1 MHSFVLIYIL
11 KNSFILF
18 LLSTTFIFSQYNDV
32 DTLQSKSPQTAA
44 IRSFVFPGGGQYYN
58 GQPIK
63 GAVLST
69 LGVASAVLYMDFSEK
84 YKNSEGVSQSDKKN
98 FLHQRNRYG
107 WWIIIVYIYGLLD
120 AVVEAHLHPF
130 NEVMSEDLEKP
141 DQEDLKQK

>member
-1 MHSFVLIYIL
+1 MLL
-11 KNSFILF
+11 LF
-18 LLSTTFIFSQYNDV
+18 TSFIFSQYNDV

-69 LGVASAVLYMDFSEK
+69 FGVASAVLYMDFSEK

-107 WWIIIVYIYGLLD
+107 WWIIIVYIFGLLD

-130 NEVMSEDLEKP
+130 DEVKNEDLEEP
-141 DQEDLKQK
+141 GQEDLKQK

>member
-11 KNSFILF
+11 KNSFIL
-18 LLSTTFIFSQYNDV
+18 LLLFTSFIFSQYNDV

-69 LGVASAVLYMDFSEK
+69 FGVASAVLYMDFSEK

-130 NEVMSEDLEKP
+130 NEVMNEDLEKP
-141 DQEDLKQK
+141 GQEDLKQK

>member
-11 KNSFILF
+11 KNSFIL
-18 LLSTTFIFSQYNDV
+18 LLLFTSFIFSQYNDV

-44 IRSFVFPGGGQYYN
+44 IRSFLFPGGGQYYN

-69 LGVASAVLYMDFSEK
+69 FGVASAVLYMDFSEK

-130 NEVMSEDLEKP
+130 NEVMNEDLEKP

>member
-1 MHSFVLIYIL
+1 MHSFVLIFIL
-11 KNSFILF
+11 KNSFIL
-18 LLSTTFIFSQYNDV
+18 LLLFTSFIFSQYNDV

-69 LGVASAVLYMDFSEK
+69 FGVASAVLYMDFSEK

>member
-1 MHSFVLIYIL
+1 MLL
-11 KNSFILF
+11 LF
-18 LLSTTFIFSQYNDV
+18 TSFIFSQYNDV

-130 NEVMSEDLEKP
+130 NEVMNEDLEKP
-141 DQEDLKQK
+141 GQEDLKQK

>member
-1 MHSFVLIYIL
+1 MHSFVLIHIL
-11 KNSFILF
+11 KNSFIL
-18 LLSTTFIFSQYNDV
+18 LLLFTSFIFSQYNDV

-69 LGVASAVLYMDFSEK
+69 FGVASAVLYMDFSEK

-130 NEVMSEDLEKP
+130 NEVMNEDLEKP

>member
-1 MHSFVLIYIL
+1 MPSCDIL
-11 KNSFILF
+11 KNSFIL
-18 LLSTTFIFSQYNDV
+18 LLLFTSFIFSQYNDV

-130 NEVMSEDLEKP
+130 NEVMNEDLEKP

>member
-11 KNSFILF
+11 KNSFIL
-18 LLSTTFIFSQYNDV
+18 LLLFTSFIFSQYNDV

-44 IRSFVFPGGGQYYN
+44 MRSFVFPGGGQYYN

-69 LGVASAVLYMDFSEK
+69 FGVASAVLYMDFSEK

-130 NEVMSEDLEKP
+130 NEVMNEDLEKP

>member
-18 LLSTTFIFSQYNDV
+18 LLSTSFIFSQYNDV

-69 LGVASAVLYMDFSEK
+69 FGVASAVLYMDFSEK

>member
-1 MHSFVLIYIL
+1 MHIFVLIYIL
-11 KNSFILF
+11 KNSFIL
-18 LLSTTFIFSQYNDV
+18 LLLFTSFIFSQDNDV

-69 LGVASAVLYMDFSEK
+69 FGVASAVLYMDFSEK

-130 NEVMSEDLEKP
+130 NEVMNEDLEKP

>member
-11 KNSFILF
+11 KNSFIL
-18 LLSTTFIFSQYNDV
+18 LLLFTSFIFSQYNDV

-69 LGVASAVLYMDFSEK
+69 FGVASAVLYMDFSEK
-84 YKNSEGVSQSDKKN
+84 YKNSEDVSQSDKKN

>member
-11 KNSFILF
+11 KNSFIL
-18 LLSTTFIFSQYNDV
+18 LLLFTSFIFSQYNDV

-69 LGVASAVLYMDFSEK
+69 FGVASAVLYMDFSEK

-107 WWIIIVYIYGLLD
+107 WWVIIVYIYGLLD

-130 NEVMSEDLEKP
+130 NEVMNEDLEKP

>member
-11 KNSFILF
+11 KNSFIL
-18 LLSTTFIFSQYNDV
+18 LLLFTSFIFSQYNDV

-69 LGVASAVLYMDFSEK
+69 LGVASAVLYMDFSKK

-130 NEVMSEDLEKP
+130 NEVMNEDLEKP

>member
-11 KNSFILF
+11 KNSFIL
-18 LLSTTFIFSQYNDV
+18 LLLFTSFIFSQYNDV

-69 LGVASAVLYMDFSEK
+69 FGVASAVLYMDFSEK
-84 YKNSEGVSQSDKKN
+84 YKSSEGVSQSDKKK

-130 NEVMSEDLEKP
+130 NEVMNEDLEKP

>member
-11 KNSFILF
+11 KNSFIL
-18 LLSTTFIFSQYNDV
+18 LLLFTSFIFSQYNDV

-69 LGVASAVLYMDFSEK
+69 FGVASAVLYMDFSEK
-84 YKNSEGVSQSDKKN
+84 YKSSEGVSQSDKKN

-130 NEVMSEDLEKP
+130 NEVMNEDLEKP

>member
-18 LLSTTFIFSQYNDV
+18 LLSTSFIFSQYNDV

-63 GAVLST
+63 GAVIST
-69 LGVASAVLYMDFSEK
+69 FGVASAVLYMDFSEK
-84 YKNSEGVSQSDKKN
+84 YKNSEDVSQSDKKN

>member
-1 MHSFVLIYIL
+1 MLL
-11 KNSFILF
+11 LF
-18 LLSTTFIFSQYNDV
+18 TSFIFSQYNDV

-69 LGVASAVLYMDFSEK
+69 FGVASAVLYMDFSEK
-84 YKNSEGVSQSDKKN
+84 YKNSEDVSQSDKKN

-120 AVVEAHLHPF
+120 AIVEAHLHPF
-130 NEVMSEDLEKP
+130 NKVMSEKLENP
-141 DQEDLKQK
+141 DREDKKEK

>member
-11 KNSFILF
+11 KNSFIL
-18 LLSTTFIFSQYNDV
+18 LLLFTSFIFSQYNDV

-130 NEVMSEDLEKP
+130 NEVMNEDLEKP
-141 DQEDLKQK
+141 GQEDLKQK

>member
-11 KNSFILF
+11 KNSFIL
-18 LLSTTFIFSQYNDV
+18 LLLFTSFIFSQYNDV

-63 GAVLST
+63 GAVLSAF
-69 LGVASAVLYMDFSEK
+69 GVASAVLYMDFSEK

-130 NEVMSEDLEKP
+130 NEVMNEDLEKP

>member
-18 LLSTTFIFSQYNDV
+18 LLSTSFIFSQYNDV

-130 NEVMSEDLEKP
+130 NEVMNEDLEKP
-141 DQEDLKQK
+141 GQEDLKQK

>member
-18 LLSTTFIFSQYNDV
+18 LLSTSFIFSQYNDV

-69 LGVASAVLYMDFSEK
+69 FGVASAVLYMDFSEK
-84 YKNSEGVSQSDKKN
+84 YKNSEDVSQSDKKN

>member
-11 KNSFILF
+11 KNSFIL
-18 LLSTTFIFSQYNDV
+18 LLLFTSFIFSQYNDV

-84 YKNSEGVSQSDKKN
+84 YKNSEDVSQSDKKN

-130 NEVMSEDLEKP
+130 NEVMNEDLEKP

>member
-11 KNSFILF
+11 KNSFIL
-18 LLSTTFIFSQYNDV
+18 LLLFTSFIFSQYNDV

-63 GAVLST
+63 GAVIST
-69 LGVASAVLYMDFSEK
+69 FGVASAILYMDFSEK

-130 NEVMSEDLEKP
+130 NEVMNEDLEKP

>member
-11 KNSFILF
+11 KNSFIL
-18 LLSTTFIFSQYNDV
+18 LLLFTSFIFSQYNDV

-63 GAVLST
+63 GAVIST
-69 LGVASAVLYMDFSEK
+69 FGVASAVLYMDFSEK
-84 YKNSEGVSQSDKKN
+84 YKNSEDVSQSDKKN

>member
-11 KNSFILF
+11 KNSFIL
-18 LLSTTFIFSQYNDV
+18 LLLFTSFIFSQYNDV

-69 LGVASAVLYMDFSEK
+69 FGVASAVLYMDFSEK

-130 NEVMSEDLEKP
+130 NEVMNEDLENT

>member
-1 MHSFVLIYIL
+1 MLL
-11 KNSFILF
+11 LF
-18 LLSTTFIFSQYNDV
+18 TSFIFSQYNDV

-69 LGVASAVLYMDFSEK
+69 FGVASAVLYMDFSEK

-130 NEVMSEDLEKP
+130 NEVMNEALEKP
-141 DQEDLKQK
+141 DQEDLKQN

>member
-11 KNSFILF
+11 KNSFIL
-18 LLSTTFIFSQYNDV
+18 LLLFTSFIFSQYNDV

-69 LGVASAVLYMDFSEK
+69 FGVASAVLYMDFSEK

-130 NEVMSEDLEKP
+130 NEVMNEDLEKP
-141 DQEDLKQK
+141 DQEDLIQK

>member
-11 KNSFILF
+11 KNSFIL
-18 LLSTTFIFSQYNDV
+18 LLLFTSFIFSQYNDV

-69 LGVASAVLYMDFSEK
+69 FGVASTVLYMDFSEK

>member
-18 LLSTTFIFSQYNDV
+18 LLSTSFIFSQYNDV

-69 LGVASAVLYMDFSEK
+69 FGVASAVLYMDFSEK
-84 YKNSEGVSQSDKKN
+84 YKNSEDVSQSDKKN

-130 NEVMSEDLEKP
+130 NEVMNEDLEKP

>member
-1 MHSFVLIYIL
+1 MLL
-11 KNSFILF
+11 LF
-18 LLSTTFIFSQYNDV
+18 TSFIFSQYNDV

-69 LGVASAVLYMDFSEK
+69 FGVASAVLYMDFSEK

>member
-1 MHSFVLIYIL
+1 MLL
-11 KNSFILF
+11 LF
-18 LLSTTFIFSQYNDV
+18 TSFIFSQYNDV

-107 WWIIIVYIYGLLD
+107 WWVIIVYIYGLLD

-130 NEVMSEDLEKP
+130 NEVMNEDLEKP
-141 DQEDLKQK
+141 GQEDLKQK

>member
-1 MHSFVLIYIL
+1 M
-11 KNSFILF
+11 F
-18 LLSTTFIFSQYNDV
+18 LLSTSFIFSQYNDV

-69 LGVASAVLYMDFSEK
+69 FGVASAVLYMDFSEK
-84 YKNSEGVSQSDKKN
+84 YKNSEDVSQSDKKN